1 VRLSKWNAT
10 WLRIAIAAGC
20 SLAAPSAPLAQDP
33 QRASAKPP
41 PEAVFAVIDGV
52 RLSVP
57 DYERALATAVRQR
70 FYHRRPPEDS
80 LAALQREVADELIN
94 RVLLLKEAR
103 RRGVQP
109 DREKI
114 DATLAEYVKRY
125 GETPKWP
132 QIRAE
137 ALPLLAARLEEE
149 SLLAKLGAAVRDVP
163 PPSEAG
169 ARAYYEGHRKLFTEP
184 EQVRLSLI
192 LLRVDPASPPL
203 AWEKADEEAHAILR
217 RVRAGADF
225 AALARLRS
233 GDAESAKNGGDMG
246 YLHRG
251 MLPQAL
257 HEELDKLQSQ
267 ALSEPVRV
275 LEGVA
280 ILRLEDRRAERLRGF
295 EEARQRAAD
304 LARRESGERNWNEL
318 VASLRKRA
326 VIEIDRSR
334 YPGADSVGSAA
345 ENERRLP

>member
-1 VRLSKWNAT
+1 LSKWNTT
-10 WLRIAIAAGC
+10 WFGIAIAAGC
-20 SLAAPSAPLAQDP
+20 SLAAPGAPLAQDP
-33 QRASAKPP
+33 QRASAKPQAD
-41 PEAVFAVIDGV
+41 AVFAVIDGV

-114 DATLAEYVKRY
+114 DATLAAYEKRY
-125 GETPKWP
+125 GENPQWS

-137 ALPLLAARLEEE
+137 ALPRIEEE
-149 SLLAKLGAAVRDVP
+149 SLLARLEAQVRDVP

-169 ARAYYEGHRKLFTEP
+169 ARAYYEGHRAVFTEP

-192 LLRVDPASPPL
+192 LLKVDPASPPL
-203 AWEKADEEAHAILR
+203 TWEKADEEARAILR

-225 AALARLRS
+225 ATLARLHS

-251 MLPQAL
+251 MLAQAL
-257 HEELDKLQSQ
+257 HEQLDEHQSG

-280 ILRLEDRRAERLRGF
+280 IFRLEDRRAERLRGF

-304 LARRESGERNWNEL
+304 LARRESGERNWSEL

-334 YPGADSVGSAA
+334 YPGTDSVGRAA